1 MKRVLLL
8 AALLTLTV
16 GVSPQVARFGYL
28 APTSRESIWQ
38 SVLDRYASDIEQRF
52 AQTAP
57 ASLIVVTAAEARN
70 GSAKACQALGI
81 SGFVEPHAHWSTTQ
95 TEVSVEAELVVR
107 DCNGNLFYQGTAR
120 RTAIRDN
127 TMLPQTQ
134 IDEVQGFA
142 ATALL
147 QKFETYRAAHAPAWA
162 QLLNSGLIP
171 AQ

>member
-1 MKRVLLL
+1 MRHVLL
-8 AALLTLTV
+8 ATLLTFMV
-16 GVSPQVARFGYL
+16 GVSPPVARFGYV

-38 SVLDRYASDIEQRF
+38 PVLDRYASDIEQRF
-52 AQTAP
+52 AQTISASIITVTP
-57 ASLIVVTAAEARN
+57 AETRD
-70 GSAKACQALGI
+70 GSVKACQALGI

-107 DCNGNLFYQGTAR
+107 DCNGNLYYQGSAR

-127 TMLPQTQ
+127 TMLPQSQ

-147 QKFETYRAAHAPAWA
+147 QEFEAYRAAHAPAWA
-162 QLLNSGLIP
+162 QLLNGGLIP